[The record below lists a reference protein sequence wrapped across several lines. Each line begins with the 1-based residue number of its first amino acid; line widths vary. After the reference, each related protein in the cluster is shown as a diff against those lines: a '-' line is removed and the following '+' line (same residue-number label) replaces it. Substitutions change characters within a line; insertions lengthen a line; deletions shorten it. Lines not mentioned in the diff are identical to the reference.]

1 MSHPIP
7 CTLQAAE
14 ADALLSKYVPSSKGS
29 SSTSAVDA
37 ARPNLLRAQLALEGG
52 NVGGALQLM
61 EGGLPVELRLRPA
74 VVATRVALMEHLR
87 MTPGGG

>member
-1 MSHPIP
+1 
-7 CTLQAAE
+7 
-14 ADALLSKYVPSSKGS
+14 LSKYVPSSKGS

-74 VVATRVALMEHLR
+74 VVATRVALMEQVR
-87 MTPGGG
+87 MRGGGGKGRKGGGLEG